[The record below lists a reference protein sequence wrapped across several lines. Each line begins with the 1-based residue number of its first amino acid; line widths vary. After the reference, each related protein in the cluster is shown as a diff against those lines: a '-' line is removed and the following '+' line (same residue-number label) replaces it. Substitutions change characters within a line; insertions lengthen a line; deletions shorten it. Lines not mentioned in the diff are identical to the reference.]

1 MRPTLNPEGSIL
13 RDFVLIDRTNDKVDK
28 LVGQVVY
35 VERNERK
42 VVKRLKHYKTEN
54 KYCWIESDANN
65 NALEKPVRKY
75 YDSNLFGYIP
85 CDCVKGHVQAVVWP
99 LHRIKRL

>member
-1 MRPTLNPEGSIL
+1 MRPTLNPQGSFL
-13 RDFVLIDRTNDKVDK
+13 RDFVLISKNFDKVEK

-42 VVKRLKHYKTEN
+42 VVKRLTQEKGDTK
-54 KYCWIESDANN
+54 KCWIESDANSKDLGKS
-65 NALEKPVRKY
+65 AQF
-75 YDSNLFGYIP
+75 YDSHLFGYIP

-99 LHRIKRL
+99 IHRIKRL

>member
-1 MRPTLNPEGSIL
+1 MRPTLNPKGSTL
-13 RDFVLIDRTNDKVDK
+13 RDFVLIHKNFGQVEK

-42 VVKRLKHYKTEN
+42 VVKRLTQGKSDTQK
-54 KYCWIESDANN
+54 CWIESDANGE
-65 NALEKPVRKY
+65 ARGKF
-75 YDSNLFGYIP
+75 YDSHLFGYIA

-99 LHRIKRL
+99 IHRIRRL